1 MNVALENEIMGLV
14 QGYFAPLVGKGTS
27 KCMLGKIYSAN
38 VLNNTTLLNGIQ
50 IDVFRQL
57 AERTRGRIIIT
68 GCYFETGFNEP
79 TKTPSNLDNVDYR
92 ISINFSF
99 VIAYNELI
107 PGGGASKNSVKK
119 VIPFSVPFDI
129 LEGDPTPL
137 EDVVLYHVSQ

>member
-27 KCMLGKIYSAN
+27 KGMLGKIYSAN
-38 VLNNTTLLNGIQ
+38 VLNNTALLNGIQ
-50 IDVFRQL
+50 IDVFKQL

-107 PGGGASKNSVKK
+107 PGGGASVNSVKK

>member
-27 KCMLGKIYSAN
+27 KGMLGKIYSAN

-107 PGGGASKNSVKK
+107 PGGGASINSVKK
-119 VIPFSVPFDI
+119 VIPFSVPFDV

>member
-1 MNVALENEIMGLV
+1 MNVALENEIMGLI

-27 KCMLGKIYSAN
+27 KGMLGKIYSAN

-129 LEGDPTPL
+129 LEGDPTTL

>member
-14 QGYFAPLVGKGTS
+14 QGYFAPLVGKCTS
-27 KCMLGKIYSAN
+27 KGMLGKIYSAN

-137 EDVVLYHVSQ
+137 EDVVVYHVTQ

>member
-1 MNVALENEIMGLV
+1 
-14 QGYFAPLVGKGTS
+14 
-27 KCMLGKIYSAN
+27 MLGKIYSAN

>member
-27 KCMLGKIYSAN
+27 KGMLGKIYSAN
-38 VLNNTTLLNGIQ
+38 VLNNITLLNGIQ

>member
-27 KCMLGKIYSAN
+27 KGMLGKIYSAN

-107 PGGGASKNSVKK
+107 PGGGASKNNVKK

>member
-27 KCMLGKIYSAN
+27 KGMLGKIYSAN

-129 LEGDPTPL
+129 LEGDPTLL

>member
-1 MNVALENEIMGLV
+1 MNVALEIEIMGLV

-27 KCMLGKIYSAN
+27 KGMLGKIYSAN

>member
-27 KCMLGKIYSAN
+27 KGMLGKIYSAN

-107 PGGGASKNSVKK
+107 PGGGASKISVKK

>member
-1 MNVALENEIMGLV
+1 MVLV
-14 QGYFAPLVGKGTS
+14 QCYFAPLVRRGTS
-27 KCMLGKIYSAN
+27 KGMLGKIYSAN
-38 VLNNTTLLNGIQ
+38 VLNNVSILNSIQ
-50 IDVFRQL
+50 VDVFRQL